1 MAFVESGIARVKA
14 KTRAMRKKSKRA
26 PRALRETGGVYRGKQ
41 AKTGNSLGLRFER
54 ALFHSHPE
62 FNGEV
67 QAYVIGPGR
76 MLVIAD
82 PESRK
87 RSAEEDPVLSSF
99 MSFLASDMRNSPGH
113 ITPLDSEAL
122 DRIGKLVEGVETSS
136 EEDLGD
142 EAPI

>member
-1 MAFVESGIARVKA
+1 MGKRKVVAKA
-14 KTRAMRKKSKRA
+14 TRRKNLRA
-26 PRALRETGGVYRGKQ
+26 AQPIEGAGGVYRGRQ

-67 QAYVIGPGR
+67 EAHVIGPGR
-76 MLVIAD
+76 MLVVAD
-82 PESRK
+82 PESAK
-87 RSAEEDPVLSSF
+87 KSPEEDPVLSSF

-113 ITPLDSEAL
+113 ITPLDGAVV
-122 DRIGKLVEGVETSS
+122 DRIGTLVQEVKTSP

-142 EAPI
+142 EALI

>member
-1 MAFVESGIARVKA
+1 VSKARVRSKA
-14 KTRAMRKKSKRA
+14 TRKKNVRTVRA
-26 PRALRETGGVYRGKQ
+26 IESAGAVYRGRQ

-67 QAYVIGPGR
+67 EAHVIGPGR
-76 MLVIAD
+76 MLVVAD

-87 RSAEEDPVLSSF
+87 KKSADEDPVLSSF
-99 MSFLASDMRNSPGH
+99 MSFLASDMRNSPVH
-113 ITPLDSEAL
+113 ITPLDSGDL
-122 DRIGKLVEGVETSS
+122 DRIGTLVQEVKTSP

>member
-1 MAFVESGIARVKA
+1 MTKVKTKA
-14 KTRAMRKKSKRA
+14 THKKRDHA
-26 PRALRETGGVYRGKQ
+26 PRPLGNTGVYRGKQ

-67 QAYVIGPGR
+67 EAYVIGPGR
-76 MLVIAD
+76 MLVVAE
-82 PESRK
+82 PRK
-87 RSAEEDPVLSSF
+87 KSAEEDPVLSSF

-113 ITPLDSEAL
+113 ITPLDSDL
-122 DRIGKLVEGVETSS
+122 LHRIRTLVSEVKTSP

-142 EAPI
+142 EALI

>member
-1 MAFVESGIARVKA
+1 VIRAKGRNKARPKKNTRAARPVESAGA
-14 KTRAMRKKSKRA
+14 
-26 PRALRETGGVYRGKQ
+26 VYRGRQ

-67 QAYVIGPGR
+67 EAHVIGPGR
-76 MLVIAD
+76 MLVVAD

-87 RSAEEDPVLSSF
+87 KSADADPVLSSF

-113 ITPLDSEAL
+113 ITPLDSGVL
-122 DRIGKLVEGVETSS
+122 DRIGALVQDVKTSP

-142 EAPI
+142 EALT